1 MWRDPM
7 ADQSNVGWTRD
18 LWEKIEKYTTGV
30 YSNFLSTGET
40 SGQVAE
46 SYGPSHARLTKL
58 KRQYDPKNLLR
69 YNQNV
74 AP

>member
-18 LWEKIEKYTTGV
+18 LWTKIEKYTTGV

-40 SGQVAE
+40 SSQVAE
-46 SYGPSHARLTKL
+46 SYGSSHARLTKL

>member
-1 MWRDPM
+1 MGLEDARSDLFALGAIMWEM
-7 ADQSNVGWTRD
+7 
-18 LWEKIEKYTTGV
+18 LTGRRPV
-30 YSNFLSTGET
+30 VEAAFA
-40 SGQVAE
+40 QVAE
-46 SYGPSHARLTKL
+46 SYGSSHARLTKL